1 MYGEEINKITAA
13 AENKIKYMQSSPAG
27 FLVLSALAGIYV
39 GFGIILIFSI
49 GGPIHAEGGAF
60 LKLVMGA
67 SFGIALSLVI
77 FAGSELFTGSNMIL
91 VIGKLQRKISTG
103 LLLKSWFLCYLG
115 NFLGS
120 VLLAWLMIQGSSL
133 AESSQQLLLK
143 VTSSKMNLGAW
154 ELFIRGILCN
164 WLVCLAVWMAVKMKS
179 ETGKLIMIFWCL
191 FAFIGSGFEHCV
203 ANMTLLSLGLLIPH
217 GAEISL
223 AGLGHNLTWVTLGN
237 IVGGALFVGMT
248 YWSATS
254 TKIKPVTQEDKNH
267 EYSKTQIMAQG
278 ESEASSS

>member
-1 MYGEEINKITAA
+1 MFKEEINKITAA
-13 AENKIKYMQSSPAG
+13 AENKIEYMQASPAG

-49 GGPIHAEGGAF
+49 GGPIHAEGGPF

-91 VIGKLQRKISTG
+91 VIGKLQKKISTG

-120 VLLAWLMIQGSSL
+120 VLLAWLMIQGGSL
-133 AESSQQLLLK
+133 AESSQLLLLK

-154 ELFIRGILCN
+154 ELFVRGILCN
-164 WLVCLAVWMAVKMKS
+164 WLVCLAVWMAVKMKN
-179 ETGKLIMIFWCL
+179 EAAKLIMIFWCL

-203 ANMTLLSLGLLIPH
+203 ANMTLLSMGLLIPH

-223 AGLGHNLTWVTLGN
+223 TGLGHNLTWVTLGN
-237 IVGGALFVGMT
+237 IVGGALFVGMA
-248 YWSATS
+248 YWLASVKKVPGLSSLVVSARDS
-254 TKIKPVTQEDKNH
+254 KAVSGVIED
-267 EYSKTQIMAQG
+267 
-278 ESEASSS
+278 